1 MFQKSPTR
9 AGTGR
14 SLLCDGFGISDLAF
28 SATVAFYLVSQ
39 ERAEYWTGS
48 FRDVR
53 ERSTFLETPVVLRL
67 PSPILKVYQLIGL
80 RVRIWEALER
90 QTAEGQH
97 ELRIWD
103 FSVR

>member
-1 MFQKSPTR
+1 M
-9 AGTGR
+9 
-14 SLLCDGFGISDLAF
+14 AF